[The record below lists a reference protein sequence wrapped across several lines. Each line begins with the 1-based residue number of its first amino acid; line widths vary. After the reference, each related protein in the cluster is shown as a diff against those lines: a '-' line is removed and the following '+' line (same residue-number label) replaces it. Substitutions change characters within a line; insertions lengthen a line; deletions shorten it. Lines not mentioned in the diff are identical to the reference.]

1 VDTLFADNNNCFQ
14 NCAKGEYMHCTNVP
28 PNDVLAV
35 FIVTVVALAI
45 LLSLI
50 VALVKTWINC
60 MIFRKAGYSWAWGL
74 LTLVPIANI
83 ILPFVLALGDW
94 PVSKELRR
102 LKDAANTQTT

>member
-1 VDTLFADNNNCFQ
+1 VDTLFAGNNNCFR
-14 NCAKGEYMHCTNVP
+14 NLLKGEDMCCTNMT
-28 PNDVLAV
+28 PNDMLPV
-35 FIVTVVALAI
+35 FIVTIVALAI

-94 PVSKELRR
+94 PIRKELRQ
-102 LKDAANTQTT
+102 LKDAARTHAT